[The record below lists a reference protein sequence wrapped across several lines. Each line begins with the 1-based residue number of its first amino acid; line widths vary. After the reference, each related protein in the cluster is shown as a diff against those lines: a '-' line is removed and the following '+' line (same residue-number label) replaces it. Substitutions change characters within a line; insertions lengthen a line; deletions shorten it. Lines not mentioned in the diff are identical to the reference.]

1 MGQSNKKQLTSSTMG
16 MIFMQRK
23 QEGKKKTKDVF
34 HPPVIAAGKNNRNHA
49 TTNNDASMDVNAT
62 EITDRKR
69 DNDEISTAPSA
80 SSNNNNNNSDDE
92 AIILE
97 LATAVDAYG
106 TGSDIIGRRS
116 FGGFHKSVRTTWD
129 AALKQ
134 RTDDAAG
141 GKIRRRMLRT
151 RNC

>member
-1 MGQSNKKQLTSSTMG
+1 MYFIRRLLPLAKIIAITQQLIMTPAWTS
-16 MIFMQRK
+16 MQRK
-23 QEGKKKTKDVF
+23 LPIE
-34 HPPVIAAGKNNRNHA
+34 
-49 TTNNDASMDVNAT
+49 
-62 EITDRKR
+62 KR

-134 RTDDAAG
+134 STDDAAG
-141 GKIRRRMLRT
+141 KKIPRCMLRT
-151 RNC
+151 RSC